1 MASFTQTA
9 RTLWDDDDGATVI
22 EYGLLAA
29 LIAVAIIL
37 ASTAI
42 GTQLGALFERLA
54 NCLANANNCN

>member
-1 MASFTQTA
+1 MTSFKQA
-9 RTLWDDDDGATVI
+9 VKALWSDEDGATVI

-37 ASTAI
+37 GATTV
-42 GTQLGALFERLA
+42 GTQLSSFFERLA